1 MKANLTRSPWRRR
14 PSLFLGFR
22 APSAVADSHA
32 VTAPVLPVRWSSTL
46 RLDLAQHRSRPAVPS
61 AARPSRPAPVPAQ
74 SCRYSCHCRPPA
86 APPRPC
92 TQPKTSAACPARVS
106 PSSTPSCTFVLLG
119 VSTQP
124 GKSNHGNRSTKKF
137 GQNGHFEE
145 LYPSLHLHL
154 RSNRHVAT
162 KADRAARPQ
171 IGMNLMTD
179 IS

>member
-22 APSAVADSHA
+22 APSAAADSHA
-32 VTAPVLPVRWSSTL
+32 VTAPVLPVRRSSTL

-61 AARPSRPAPVPAQ
+61 AARRSRPAPVPAQ
-74 SCRYSCHCRPPA
+74 SRRYSCHYRPPA

-106 PSSTPSCTFVLLG
+106 PSATPNCTFVLLG

-124 GKSNHGNRSTKKF
+124 GQVHLADLDAELEQFTVDPGRSPERV
-137 GQNGHFEE
+137 GGV
-145 LYPSLHLHL
+145 HLP
-154 RSNRHVAT
+154 N
-162 KADRAARPQ
+162 Q
-171 IGMNLMTD
+171 IPNFAFY
-179 IS
+179 